1 MKTPGFGQKAEKY
14 FVAYLYPDLSLSQ
27 LDGVGKNLLG
37 YLHYLL
43 HPQGVTFEDA
53 WNLILLKMNK
63 VLSGLFCWTTESR
76 VCREVGKLKFLQIR
90 CTYIYLLLKHSKFRL
105 YHSWYFIKDFL
116 QFWCLERFQKISANV
131 MSAYC
136 WFAAILEIGAVGI
149 MSKSVFW
156 IYICSEILA
165 MEISSRLLSFIFDT
179 DVIGGYTK

>member
-14 FVAYLYPDLSLSQ
+14 FVAYVYPDLSLSQ

-105 YHSWYFIKDFL
+105 YHSWYFIKNFL
-116 QFWCLERFQKISANV
+116 QCWCLDKVSEDISQCDV
-131 MSAYC
+131 S
-136 WFAAILEIGAVGI
+136 LLL
-149 MSKSVFW
+149 
-156 IYICSEILA
+156 ICSHIRNWSCGHYHKMA
-165 MEISSRLLSFIFDT
+165 KHTQAICRRIVWVCWTIVWDWRLK
-179 DVIGGYTK
+179 G